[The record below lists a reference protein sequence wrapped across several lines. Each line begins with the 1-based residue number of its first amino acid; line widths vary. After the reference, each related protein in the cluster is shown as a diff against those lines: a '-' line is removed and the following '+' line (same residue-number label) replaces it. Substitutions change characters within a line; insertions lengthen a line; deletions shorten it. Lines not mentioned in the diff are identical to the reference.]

1 MEKATMRLCRPFPFL
16 WFGFLIFFL
25 LGLNLNLNH
34 KNDSKF
40 IGLPDTLYNSTKFSA
55 SVAES
60 DSLPSDQSYVFVWM
74 RSSRHKLLKYV
85 QLSYTVKS
93 HQMTLLLISGLHPNP
108 GPRRP
113 RFPCGVCGYACKT
126 GVIACDECGQWMHK
140 ECIGMSTTLL
150 TRLGDSSAPRTCP
163 QCNVVNSSSK
173 SYSLPTNPESI
184 GNDRS
189 TPKPPQSN
197 SSNQSTQAK
206 PDRSSSLSS
215 LQDSSIPGTSTSL
228 STDTFLTQNTDSDV
242 HPLDL
247 GHMPQHT
254 SSPKRQSDPKNP
266 NKDSLRILA
275 INFQSLRKKGLLLEA
290 VIEDNDPDIILGNET
305 WLDSNIH
312 SSEILPPYLGYEINR
327 RDSKTGPYDG
337 VMIASKKYL
346 QISDI
351 KCSENVELI
360 SGTINLAQKKK
371 LYVASFYRPPRCKGN
386 EYTDQATSE
395 LKELKRK
402 ANGSTVIFGGDFN
415 LPDISWEH
423 NSIVGSCYPRSMN
436 SKYLDMIADCNL
448 EQMVDFETRR
458 KSRNTLDLILTSHP
472 GLKQRCKPLPSIG
485 NSDHDIVLYDCA
497 LKPFRPKPVKRK
509 IYLWKKADIEGIK
522 EDLADFGS
530 TPPAP
535 SKSVSEL
542 WNLFKM
548 KIEEVIAKRV
558 PHKMSSNRH
567 TNPWINTKIRRCIRR
582 KQRAH
587 KKLKAT
593 KKKKDCDRYLR
604 LQTEVNFL
612 IQEAHRKYLEEIVSE
627 DCKSNNKKFWSY
639 VKSKGQDSA
648 GVPPLKDKD
657 GFLCSSSSKKA
668 EILNNQFHS
677 AFTAEDTSN
686 VPSKGDSP
694 FPPMADIHVADIH
707 VVVILLFAP
716 DETMRLSIIAERS
729 ITTPIS
735 SIV

>member
-1 MEKATMRLCRPFPFL
+1 
-16 WFGFLIFFL
+16 
-25 LGLNLNLNH
+25 
-34 KNDSKF
+34 
-40 IGLPDTLYNSTKFSA
+40 
-55 SVAES
+55 
-60 DSLPSDQSYVFVWM
+60 
-74 RSSRHKLLKYV
+74 
-85 QLSYTVKS
+85 
-93 HQMTLLLISGLHPNP
+93 
-108 GPRRP
+108 
-113 RFPCGVCGYACKT
+113 
-126 GVIACDECGQWMHK
+126 
-140 ECIGMSTTLL
+140 
-150 TRLGDSSAPRTCP
+150 
-163 QCNVVNSSSK
+163 
-173 SYSLPTNPESI
+173 
-184 GNDRS
+184 
-189 TPKPPQSN
+189 
-197 SSNQSTQAK
+197 
-206 PDRSSSLSS
+206 
-215 LQDSSIPGTSTSL
+215 
-228 STDTFLTQNTDSDV
+228 
-242 HPLDL
+242 
-247 GHMPQHT
+247 
-254 SSPKRQSDPKNP
+254 
-266 NKDSLRILA
+266 
-275 INFQSLRKKGLLLEA
+275 
-290 VIEDNDPDIILGNET
+290 
-305 WLDSNIH
+305 
-312 SSEILPPYLGYEINR
+312 
-327 RDSKTGPYDG
+327 
-337 VMIASKKYL
+337 
-346 QISDI
+346 
-351 KCSENVELI
+351 
-360 SGTINLAQKKK
+360 
-371 LYVASFYRPPRCKGN
+371 
-386 EYTDQATSE
+386 
-395 LKELKRK
+395 
-402 ANGSTVIFGGDFN
+402 
-415 LPDISWEH
+415 
-423 NSIVGSCYPRSMN
+423 
-436 SKYLDMIADCNL
+436 
-448 EQMVDFETRR
+448 MVDFETRR

-567 TNPWINTKIRRCIRR
+567 TNPWINTKIRRCIMR

-668 EILNNQFHS
+668 EILNSQFHS

-694 FPPMADIHVADIH
+694 FPAIANIHVSVGA
-707 VVVILLFAP
+707 VKKNL
-716 DETMRLSIIAERS
+716 
-729 ITTPIS
+729 
-735 SIV
+735 